1 MELTKDKI
9 KNIIS
14 MFNSNLAD
22 DKVLAFEIMNNVE
35 QKNNLIAMLL
45 IYKESHQVS
54 VYDWKK
60 NCNDFY
66 VNIIEPLKSTGIIT
80 FKDISTI
87 INANTTV
94 DEIVLFKEAVE
105 EFIAGTVK
113 KAGIDF
119 IESLHIDFN
128 DTVYKNKI
136 AYVKNG
142 ISS

>member
-1 MELTKDKI
+1 MKLTKERI
-9 KNIIS
+9 KNIVS
-14 MFNSNLAD
+14 MFNSNLAE
-22 DKVLAFEIMNNVE
+22 DKVLGFEILNKVE
-35 QKNNLIAMLL
+35 QKSNLVAILL
-45 IYKESHQVS
+45 IYKDSHQVS

-60 NCNDFY
+60 NCPDIYN
-66 VNIIEPLKSTGIIT
+66 NIVEPLDSKGIIT
-80 FKDISTI
+80 YKHISTI

-105 EFIAGTVK
+105 GFLAGTVK

-128 DTVYKNKI
+128 DTVYKNKL
-136 AYVKNG
+136 AYDKNR

>member
-22 DKVLAFEIMNNVE
+22 DKILAFEIMNNIE

-54 VYDWKK
+54 VYDWRE
-60 NCNDFY
+60 NCNDFF
-66 VNIIEPLKSTGIIT
+66 VNVIEPLKSSGIIT

-105 EFIAGTVK
+105 EFLAGTVK

-128 DTVYKNKI
+128 DTVYKNKL
-136 AYVKNG
+136 AYDKNR